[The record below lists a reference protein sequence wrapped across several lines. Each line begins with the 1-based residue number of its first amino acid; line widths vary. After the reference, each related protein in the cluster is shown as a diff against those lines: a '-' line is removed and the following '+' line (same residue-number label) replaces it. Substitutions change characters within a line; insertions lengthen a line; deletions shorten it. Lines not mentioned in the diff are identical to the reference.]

1 MADSVNFSSFPEDAI
16 EAIAYLYVQQQDLS
30 GKSPAE
36 IYTLY
41 QEAYYEIRK
50 DHSKK
55 QKAKW
60 FSQKQAELNQS

>member
-1 MADSVNFSSFPEDAI
+1 MAESVKLDSFPADCM

-50 DHSKK
+50 DHL
-55 QKAKW
+55 QKRKT
-60 FSQKQAELNQS
+60 